1 MSTSTPPHSSKSCS
15 SRFVHFFFFWGSW
28 GEDFCSSTL
37 GWSSCTFFSAG
48 ARGWVEVTGS
58 FGFGEV
64 IFFCS
69 EVYNQWNHF
78 PKKNL
83 EIKLFFQ
90 ILACRVKWLI
100 ERICRKNLILAEISK
115 LELNWTA
122 QSLVPSFWTFYK
134 TSNTHNERRADRG
147 RLGHVVWLGDDRR
160 HIPERRLATG
170 RRRSLEFI
178 HFFIKQDLKINT
190 LLAKN
195 AHNKMWQFSD
205 KAYIIRKKNSRF

>member
-1 MSTSTPPHSSKSCS
+1 MEFLHLLLCRRRRLSGSD
-15 SRFVHFFFFWGSW
+15 RLIRLRGIDRLLLWGLQSM
-28 GEDFCSSTL
+28 E
-37 GWSSCTFFSAG
+37 
-48 ARGWVEVTGS
+48 S
-58 FGFGEV
+58 FPE
-64 IFFCS
+64 
-69 EVYNQWNHF
+69 
-78 PKKNL
+78 KNL

-90 ILACRVKWLI
+90 ILACRVKWFI

-122 QSLVPSFWTFYK
+122 QSFVPSFWTFYK

-205 KAYIIRKKNSRF
+205 KAYIIRKKTHVFRRPMLRSGIVPLFLMFEKNLPVVGLKRFRIAE